1 MMDNFFSGDRNR
13 RWIKIIDGILVNDE
27 DMFYNALYMAMTSHP
42 SYVITSDLED
52 DRKKTI
58 LNTMLTY
65 FEGKEEFEKCVN
77 IYNIKKQLKKTC

>member
-52 DRKKTI
+52 DRKKII

-65 FEGKEEFEKCVN
+65 FEGKEEFEKCVT

>member
-65 FEGKEEFEKCVN
+65 FEGKEEFEKCVT